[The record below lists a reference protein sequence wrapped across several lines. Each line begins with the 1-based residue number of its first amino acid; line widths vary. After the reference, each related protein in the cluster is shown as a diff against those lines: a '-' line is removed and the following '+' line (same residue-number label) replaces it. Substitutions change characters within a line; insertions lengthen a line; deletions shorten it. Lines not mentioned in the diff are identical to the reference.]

1 MVSVASPPTQIFKP
15 DDDSRL
21 RRLLRAVGYPL
32 ASVVVFIGLWEIVVR
47 LFDIN
52 PFVLPSPMQ
61 VAHALVT
68 WHSTLLDYSRTT
80 IIETLFGFGCAV
92 GVGVPIGM
100 LLAFSARA
108 RAAVYPLLVAS
119 QMVPKVALAPIF
131 LVWFGVGL
139 TSKVTIAFLVAFFP
153 IVVATTLG
161 MTQVDPDMVRLF
173 RSMRSSPMQTFLR
186 LRLPTALPS
195 LFAGLKVAMTLA
207 VVGAIV
213 GEFVGADTGLGYF
226 ILYQTGQL
234 STPAVYAG
242 LVVVTVMGVV
252 LYFALEIIE
261 RVVSPHRGS
270 GLSDGLATTL

>member
-1 MVSVASPPTQIFKP
+1 MVSVASPSTQAFKP
-15 DDDSRL
+15 DDDTRL
-21 RRLLRAVGYPL
+21 RRIVRAVGYPL
-32 ASVVVFIGLWEIVVR
+32 ASVVVFVGLWDVVVR

-61 VAHALVT
+61 VWHALVT
-68 WHSTLLDYSRTT
+68 WRSTLLDYSRVT
-80 IIETLFGFGCAV
+80 IVETLFGFGCAV
-92 GVGVPIGM
+92 GIGVPIGM

-153 IVVATTLG
+153 IVVSTTLG
-161 MTQVDPDMVRLF
+161 MTQVDPDMVRLL
-173 RSMRSSPMQTFLR
+173 RSMRASPLQTFLR

-234 STPAVYAG
+234 STAAVYAG
-242 LVVVTVMGVV
+242 LVVVTLMGVV
-252 LYFALEIIE
+252 LYFALEVLE
-261 RVVSPHRGS
+261 RIVSPHRG
-270 GLSDGLATTL
+270 GSDALATTL